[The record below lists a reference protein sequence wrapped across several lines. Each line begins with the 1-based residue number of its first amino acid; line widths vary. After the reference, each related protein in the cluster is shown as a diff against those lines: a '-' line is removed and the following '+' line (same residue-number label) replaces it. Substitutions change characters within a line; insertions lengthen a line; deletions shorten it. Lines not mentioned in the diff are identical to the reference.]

1 MKNLKKVKSIED
13 TLLKVSPE
21 ILVYATVAFF
31 YGSLLEAIFP
41 DIKDQTKVSLMFES
55 LVQLFLIVFLFVIL
69 NDVYKSRIGGFV
81 FVLVLIGNIPTFFK
95 KIDLL
100 SKRLFKNVA
109 TKNDSIDEQV
119 KEETQ
124 LYDTKKTE
132 VKRDDVKAE
141 QYEDYEEEEEE
152 EEEEEIEPI
161 GATSIRNLRF

>member
-21 ILVYATVAFF
+21 ILVYSLVAFF
-31 YGSLLEAIFP
+31 YGALLEAIFP

-109 TKNDSIDEQV
+109 TKNNPIDEQV

-124 LYDTKKTE
+124 LYDTKKSE
-132 VKRDDVKAE
+132 VKRDDVTTEK
-141 QYEDYEEEEEE
+141 YEDYEEEEEE
-152 EEEEEIEPI
+152 EEEDEIEPI